1 MFGVNVLSVEK
12 GHRIGPLRCA
22 GYGLWGGVL
31 QVDTKAVGFSLETPF
46 ICRHKGPMSPGSGSQ
61 GRAVRPRLPGG
72 RPSLPGPT
80 GWKAGVSLKDRVHS
94 TRGSQASS
102 RHFCGLLTSFPG
114 SRTAFWRL
122 KLASL
127 IAFTSSSNPVGLP
140 LLTFPLSEQGLACA
154 GSTGWEIRVGARA
167 GPKQSG
173 PSPGPAGD
181 A

>member
-80 GWKAGVSLKDRVHS
+80 GWKAGVSLSERSGPQH
-94 TRGSQASS
+94 TW
-102 RHFCGLLTSFPG
+102 FPG
-114 SRTAFWRL
+114 KQQAFLWS
-122 KLASL
+122 ADL
-127 IAFTSSSNPVGLP
+127 IPWKSSS
-140 LLTFPLSEQGLACA
+140 LLEAKIGVTYCIYLQFQPCWPA
-154 GSTGWEIRVGARA
+154 
-167 GPKQSG
+167 P
-173 PSPGPAGD
+173 PDFSPF
-181 A
+181 